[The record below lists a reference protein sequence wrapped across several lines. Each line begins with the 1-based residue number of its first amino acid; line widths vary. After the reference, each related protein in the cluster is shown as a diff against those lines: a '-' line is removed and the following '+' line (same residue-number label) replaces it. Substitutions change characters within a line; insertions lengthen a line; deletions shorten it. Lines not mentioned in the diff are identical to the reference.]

1 MKKFFK
7 PLLLLFVLGLVACS
21 GRDISKAE
29 AIEILDSIHAR
40 EVSGEI
46 EDIKV
51 KRFEQKI
58 VKTVT
63 SHRYETTNI
72 TTESSIFAV
81 DKNAKQFYYKGQT
94 KITGGNKY
102 DNFSEMWIY
111 LKDQKIYVLSNDNN
125 VKTYQT
131 FNVEQPVDNAFESAI
146 AFHSM
151 FGEYVESKHKSKVIA
166 EVLSKL
172 DSDTATFDVENENY
186 KTKGDG
192 NVTIDFS
199 LVYKA
204 DPNIKDSFN
213 HVYNNY
219 LFTSYHSIRQS
230 SSSIDNTNEEE
241 NIAMTY
247 GNAKISLP
255 KIADFT
261 LKELE

>member
-1 MKKFFK
+1 MKKFFR
-7 PLLLLFVLGLVACS
+7 PLSLLLVLGLVACS
-21 GRDISKAE
+21 GRDISRAE

-51 KRFEQKI
+51 KRLEQKI

-63 SHRYETTNI
+63 LHRNQVTNI

-81 DKNAKQFYYKGQT
+81 DKNAKQFYFKGQT

-102 DNFSEMWIY
+102 DNFSEIWIY
-111 LKDQKIYVLSNDNN
+111 LKDQKIYVLSNENN

-151 FGEYVESKHKSKVIA
+151 FGEYVESKHEPKVVV

-172 DSDTATFDVENENY
+172 DSDTATSDVENENY

-192 NVTIDFS
+192 NVTIGFT

-213 HVYNNY
+213 HVYDNY
-219 LFTSYHSIRQS
+219 LFTSYHATRQS
-230 SSSIDNTNEEE
+230 SSSIDNTSEEE
-241 NIAMTY
+241 NIAMAY

-255 KIADFT
+255 KIDDFA
-261 LKELE
+261 LKEVE